1 MSLTLSHVCL
11 KKEAFSISD
20 VSLSIDKG
28 ITAIVGKSGSGK
40 TTLLSLIAGLQRPDS
55 GTVEKEGSIGMVFQ
69 FPERELFAETVLKDV
84 SFSLHNADDKKARE
98 ALDALGVEERLWNLS
113 PFSLSGGER
122 RKVAIAGILASE
134 PDIIMMDEPSA
145 GLDADG
151 QESLRK
157 LLFSLRKKG
166 KIVVITTHDVSLAA
180 IADRVI
186 VIENGS
192 VVADDIPQAVISTP
206 AMRLSQALGLGKI
219 IDEELLAD
227 IKSFE
232 GHYKTVVIDT
242 CGALIELMK
251 DWAMRTEPSASK
263 KSGGFSQQGYGIVK
277 SEFLRLS
284 AELRKKFNVVFLF
297 HATKDKQGDDVFYDI
312 VCEGSTKTLVWQPAD
327 LGAYLHIINGERY
340 LGFTPTMNYNA
351 KSAYG
356 IKGLVKVPELKD
368 GEPNDFLT
376 RLFAQVQQ
384 NLKAEHDSLKPQQD
398 AYDAAMAQGKA
409 LIEKLSKPEEVFEV
423 SNAIKAL
430 PHALTSERE
439 LKAAL
444 SARIKDLGFTYNRE
458 KKTYELAQA

>member
-20 VSLSIDKG
+20 VSFSIDKG

-40 TTLLSLIAGLQRPDS
+40 TTLLSIIAGLQRPDS
-55 GTVEKEGSIGMVFQ
+55 GTVEKEGSVGMVFQ

-98 ALDALGVEERLWNLS
+98 ALDALGVDERLWNLS

-227 IKSFE
+227 A
-232 GHYKTVVIDT
+232 VV
-242 CGALIELMK
+242 
-251 DWAMRTEPSASK
+251 
-263 KSGGFSQQGYGIVK
+263 
-277 SEFLRLS
+277 
-284 AELRKKFNVVFLF
+284 
-297 HATKDKQGDDVFYDI
+297 
-312 VCEGSTKTLVWQPAD
+312 KTL
-327 LGAYLHIINGERY
+327 GGR
-340 LGFTPTMNYNA
+340 
-351 KSAYG
+351 
-356 IKGLVKVPELKD
+356 
-368 GEPNDFLT
+368 
-376 RLFAQVQQ
+376 R
-384 NLKAEHDSLKPQQD
+384 
-398 AYDAAMAQGKA
+398 
-409 LIEKLSKPEEVFEV
+409 
-423 SNAIKAL
+423 
-430 PHALTSERE
+430 
-439 LKAAL
+439 
-444 SARIKDLGFTYNRE
+444 
-458 KKTYELAQA
+458 